1 METQIFL
8 QGTTSEALVNLINE
22 NVTAQIVE
30 LKKSLQ
36 TNKVN
41 DDLLSRT
48 ETCKLLQINPS
59 TLWHWTNK
67 GKVLSYGIANRRYYK
82 RSEIMESLTLLK
94 K

>member
-48 ETCKLLQINPS
+48 ETCKLLQINSS